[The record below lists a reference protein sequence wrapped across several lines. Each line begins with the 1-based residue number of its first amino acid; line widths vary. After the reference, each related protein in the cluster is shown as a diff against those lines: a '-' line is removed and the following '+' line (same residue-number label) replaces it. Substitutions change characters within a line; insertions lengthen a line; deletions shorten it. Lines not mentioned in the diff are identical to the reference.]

1 MIFETARL
9 VVRPW
14 TVDEA
19 EQAFAIYSDEDVTR
33 YLGGGRPH
41 PDVAASRAWIERMAA
56 RNASFPPGLGLWAA
70 YLKGFGPPIGSV
82 LLLPLD
88 GGPEIELGYHL
99 GKSWWG
105 QGYATELACGGVR
118 YGFEVL
124 GLKRIAGVT
133 FPENVASQRVLTKA
147 GLRHEGRGQYFGH
160 ELEYFAIDAP
170 ATPARPTWG

>member
-14 TVDEA
+14 TVGEA
-19 EQAFAIYSDEDVTR
+19 EQAFAIYSDPDVTR
-33 YLGGGRPH
+33 YLGSGRPH

-56 RNASFPPGLGLWAA
+56 RNASFPPGLGLWTA

-88 GGPEIELGYHL
+88 GGPEVEVGYHL
-99 GKSWWG
+99 GKPWWG
-105 QGYATELACGGVR
+105 QGYATELASGAIR

-124 GLKRIAGVT
+124 SLQRIAGVT

-147 GLRHEGRGQYFGH
+147 GLRHEGRGQYFGL

-170 ATPARPTWG
+170 VMPAHPIRG